1 VGGNLQLADLMPAKW
16 LRSAA
21 QVGSEGIWRQ
31 QQPGWPGAFLAVAWV
46 AVGKIL
52 PHCSRGNRRLRMA
65 CARTDARS
73 DGRLS
78 SGAMAEYIS
87 FHTQASDRAP
97 GRRARPLCL
106 SGAALEPQRSRGAK
120 LLHLSWEMRA
130 GRATRVSRAGL
141 ARLISWRM
149 NEFSTSRLQR
159 RRRLCKRVAD
169 GPCIATPPNP
179 HASGE
184 AATTPESTNLR
195 SNQPTGCVLLHEGC
209 GKSYSRSEHLYRH
222 QLNRKSAPLHL
233 PACAC
238 A

>member
-1 VGGNLQLADLMPAKW
+1 
-16 LRSAA
+16 
-21 QVGSEGIWRQ
+21 
-31 QQPGWPGAFLAVAWV
+31 
-46 AVGKIL
+46 
-52 PHCSRGNRRLRMA
+52 MA

-78 SGAMAEYIS
+78 SGGMAEYIS

-120 LLHLSWEMRA
+120 LLHFSWEMRA
-130 GRATRVSRAGL
+130 GRVTRVSRAGL

-149 NEFSTSRLQR
+149 N
-159 RRRLCKRVAD
+159 
-169 GPCIATPPNP
+169 
-179 HASGE
+179 
-184 AATTPESTNLR
+184 TPESTNLR
-195 SNQPTGCVLLHEGC
+195 SNQLTGCVLLHEGC
-209 GKSYSRSEHLYRH
+209 GKSYSRAEHLYRH

-233 PACAC
+233 PVCAC